1 MNYSF
6 IMTKYYFICD
16 LIFTLLTWVHL
27 MGPILFPLLDEKQHW
42 LNHCLHESRLWVQF
56 RSLDEE
62 QQWLNQLWV
71 QFCFSSL
78 DEEQCYVCLHES
90 RLWVQFCLAYFRL
103 VYSWRYALG
112 VLLWLQTLSG
122 LFPMGNWSNT
132 WELCHFILAIL
143 GGSEE
148 KSIEK
153 DRKTINSKWVCCIS
167 KKL

>member
-6 IMTKYYFICD
+6 LMTKYYFFCD

-78 DEEQCYVCLHES
+78 GEEQRYVCLHES

-103 VYSWRYALG
+103 VYSWRYALVCCFDFKPYQDYSQWG
-112 VLLWLQTLSG
+112 IDLT
-122 LFPMGNWSNT
+122 PGN
-132 WELCHFILAIL
+132 CAIL
-143 GGSEE
+143 F
-148 KSIEK
+148 
-153 DRKTINSKWVCCIS
+153 
-167 KKL
+167 